1 MHVYLTIDTEISAGL
16 FQMLGKDA
24 TREVFDR
31 SITGRTPTG
40 DVGVGYQMDVF
51 EKNGLKGV
59 FFVDP
64 MPALVMGES
73 IIQDIVGPIVER
85 GHDVQLHMHTEWLAF
100 AKESPV
106 EGRVGSNIKDF
117 SLEDQAA
124 LIGYAA
130 GVLVNAGAP
139 QPVAFRAGNYGASDD
154 TLRALALNGIK
165 YDTSFCPGIAQ
176 SQCAISLSR
185 NITEAVEHC
194 GVVEVPIGAIKARGE
209 KRRHAQITALSSHE
223 MMNALRHAEK
233 IGRDSYSIVSHSFEM
248 MARDRYSKNE
258 IVRRRFERFCQDLSE
273 QVSVV
278 CGTYA
283 HFPPKI
289 TDQSCL
295 SLLPHSP
302 VRSILRMFEQA
313 LSNAL
318 YGSK

>member
-24 TREVFDR
+24 SREIFDR

-51 EKNGLKGV
+51 ERNGLKGV

-73 IIQDIVGPIVER
+73 IIRDIVEPIVER

-100 AKESPV
+100 AKDSPV

-117 SLEDQAA
+117 SLEDQVA

-130 GVLVNAGAP
+130 GALVNAGAS
-139 QPVAFRAGNYGASDD
+139 QPVAFRAGNYGASDN
-154 TLRALALNGIK
+154 TLHALALHGIK

-176 SQCAISLSR
+176 SHCSISLSK

-209 KRRHAQITALSSHE
+209 KRRHAQITALSSYE
-223 MMNALRHAEK
+223 MINALNHSEK
-233 IGRDSYSIVSHSFEM
+233 IGRNSYSIVSHSFEM
-248 MARDRYSKNE
+248 MARDRYSINQV
-258 IVRRRFERFCQDLSE
+258 VRRRFERFCHDLSL
-273 QVSVV
+273 QPRFVS
-278 CGTYA
+278 GTYA
-283 HFPPKI
+283 HSPPEVAEI
-289 TDQSCL
+289 YSL
-295 SLLPHSP
+295 GLLPHN
-302 VRSILRMFEQA
+302 VIDTLFRMGEQA
-313 LSNAL
+313 FSNFL